1 MVAAVAMVRI
11 TSFRHAR
18 FTLSRVFLHAFDT
31 ILLIAEGAFAIS
43 PVVAWPQSRQNFA
56 LPGRLAR
63 HFRQVSFPG

>member
-1 MVAAVAMVRI
+1 MVVAVAMVRI

-31 ILLIAEGAFAIS
+31 IPPMAEGAF
-43 PVVAWPQSRQNFA
+43 PVAWPQSRQNFA